1 MPKKD
6 MVFFLITGEKEMTE
20 QKWTQGPWVVKYS
33 NGTIQLQT
41 PYEVTMCDET
51 YYPWVPYNYAD
62 WHLIAAAPDLY
73 DALEVL
79 LSHVETSEDV
89 GNEVWIETHHKHVDA
104 AFKALAKARGET

>member
-1 MPKKD
+1 
-6 MVFFLITGEKEMTE
+6 MTDK
-20 QKWTQGPWVVKYS
+20 KWTPGPWYVEYKH
-33 NGTIQLQT
+33 GTTRLIADRI
-41 PYEVTMCDET
+41 VTMCDET
-51 YYPWVPYNYAD
+51 YYPWVPDNDAD

-104 AFKALAKARGET
+104 ALKALAKARGET